1 MNFLNLF
8 VTKDNSL
15 ILLFRIYYSIALLF
29 VLTILTSLIFSQNVY
44 DKQIKVLYP
53 NNNSKN
59 ENFDQTLDKLYAAKL
74 TEEIY
79 ISKNVNL
86 DSILETNLVPNII
99 ISKLPFNITT
109 LKSSEKRKTLFI
121 KIALPIIIK
130 ENEKLVLMNNKIR
143 NLANRIDF
151 ISRGDAKWLSSKM
164 KEYKLKEYSIEK
176 LLQKV
181 DKIPVSLALA
191 QAAIESGWGTS
202 RFAIEGNALFGQYIW
217 DQNKD
222 GIVPENR
229 DLGENY
235 KIKSF
240 NTLSDSVSSY
250 MKNLNT
256 NHHYAEFRLNRYIM
270 RNNNL
275 PLNGVTLSNY
285 LYNYSIE
292 DDYSEKIKNII
303 KTNKF
308 EDFEYLKMEDQNKI
322 KLTEII

>member
-1 MNFLNLF
+1 M
-8 VTKDNSL
+8 
-15 ILLFRIYYSIALLF
+15 
-29 VLTILTSLIFSQNVY
+29 
-44 DKQIKVLYP
+44 
-53 NNNSKN
+53 
-59 ENFDQTLDKLYAAKL
+59 KL
-74 TEEIY
+74 
-79 ISKNVNL
+79 
-86 DSILETNLVPNII
+86 
-99 ISKLPFNITT
+99 
-109 LKSSEKRKTLFI
+109 
-121 KIALPIIIK
+121 
-130 ENEKLVLMNNKIR
+130 
-143 NLANRIDF
+143 
-151 ISRGDAKWLSSKM
+151 
-164 KEYKLKEYSIEK
+164 
-176 LLQKV
+176 
-181 DKIPVSLALA
+181 
-191 QAAIESGWGTS
+191 
-202 RFAIEGNALFGQYIW
+202 LFGQYIW

-308 EDFEYLKMEDQNKI
+308 EDFEHLKMEKQNKI

>member
-1 MNFLNLF
+1 
-8 VTKDNSL
+8 
-15 ILLFRIYYSIALLF
+15 
-29 VLTILTSLIFSQNVY
+29 
-44 DKQIKVLYP
+44 
-53 NNNSKN
+53 
-59 ENFDQTLDKLYAAKL
+59 
-74 TEEIY
+74 
-79 ISKNVNL
+79 
-86 DSILETNLVPNII
+86 
-99 ISKLPFNITT
+99 
-109 LKSSEKRKTLFI
+109 
-121 KIALPIIIK
+121 
-130 ENEKLVLMNNKIR
+130 MNNKIR

-151 ISRGDAKWLSSKM
+151 ISRDDAKWLSSKM

-256 NHHYAEFRLNRYIM
+256 NHHYAEFRINRYIM

-285 LYNYSIE
+285 CLLYTSDAADE
-292 DDYSEKIKNII
+292 
-303 KTNKF
+303 
-308 EDFEYLKMEDQNKI
+308 
-322 KLTEII
+322 

>member
-1 MNFLNLF
+1 
-8 VTKDNSL
+8 
-15 ILLFRIYYSIALLF
+15 
-29 VLTILTSLIFSQNVY
+29 
-44 DKQIKVLYP
+44 
-53 NNNSKN
+53 
-59 ENFDQTLDKLYAAKL
+59 
-74 TEEIY
+74 
-79 ISKNVNL
+79 
-86 DSILETNLVPNII
+86 
-99 ISKLPFNITT
+99 
-109 LKSSEKRKTLFI
+109 
-121 KIALPIIIK
+121 
-130 ENEKLVLMNNKIR
+130 MNNKIR

-151 ISRGDAKWLSSKM
+151 ISRDDAKWLSSKM

-191 QAAIESGWGTS
+191 QAVIESGWGTS

-308 EDFEYLKMEDQNKI
+308 EDFEHLKMEKQNKI

>member
-1 MNFLNLF
+1 MNFLKLF
-8 VTKDNSL
+8 ITKDNSL
-15 ILLFRIYYSIALLF
+15 IFLFRIYYLIALLL
-29 VLTILTSLIFSQNVY
+29 VLIILTSLVFSKNVY
-44 DKQIKVLYP
+44 NKQIKVLHP

-59 ENFDQTLDKLYAAKL
+59 ENFDQTLDKIYAAKL

-79 ISKNVNL
+79 ISKDVNL
-86 DSILETNLVPNII
+86 DSILKTNLVPNII
-99 ISKLPFNITT
+99 ISKLPSNIKTI
-109 LKSSEKRKTLFI
+109 KSAKKRKTLFI
-121 KIALPIIIK
+121 KIALPLIIK
-130 ENEKLVLMNNKIR
+130 ENEKLVIMNNKIR
-143 NLANRIDF
+143 NLANKIDF
-151 ISRGDAKWLSSKM
+151 ISREDAKWLSSKM
-164 KEYKLKEYSIEK
+164 KEYNLKEYSIEK
-176 LLQKV
+176 LLKKIDKV
-181 DKIPVSLALA
+181 PVSLALA

-229 DLGENY
+229 DLGESY

-256 NHHYAEFRLNRYIM
+256 NHHYSEFRLNRYIM

-275 PLNGVTLSNY
+275 PLSGVKLSKY
-285 LYNYSIE
+285 LYNYSVE

-308 EDFEYLKMEDQNKI
+308 EDFEYLKMEKQNI
-322 KLTEII
+322 ITLTEII